1 MEINNNNNKINNFKN
16 RSKSLPNNF
25 MKNPEKREKR
35 SSNILSSVSKKT
47 PAFNEKLNC
56 LRHLTSKRLLSQTMY
71 NEENINI
78 QNSTNT
84 NQFNKSQEIS
94 MQNIRNKNDLNV
106 NCTNIN
112 ISIVNPNFSMNN
124 FESRHSAANIN
135 NKINFNIINNSLLS
149 FNDNN
154 AKIKIEK
161 NEYKIKSDK
170 EKAKIIT
177 NIYKDYIEN
186 KSQEESFSINFG
198 DETLKQKFKKYL
210 NKNKIAKYEY
220 KTKGIIAGFS
230 AYMYQNEENINKDK
244 ICLNINVDKSN
255 INQFKEND
263 NEVINNSNIINFFS
277 LFCGGKDD
285 TNDELPTMLKNKLKN
300 LILNNKKIINNPEAA
315 IKKGLFNSELEFINY
330 FLEDKAIEHK
340 LFLISH
346 NEKLLKIPSCSIF
359 VLLNI
364 DDIFYIANIGK
375 IVTILSSNYSQKI
388 NYLSKEYIIPNS
400 NIDENF
406 EKKINNIEDINDGQN
421 LNNNIIMDKSDVS
434 ILNNNI
440 SNKIFPQLN
449 LRRAFPG
456 NTIYKLLAKKYNLS
470 LNNSIISNKDF
481 YDKFKRRSSATIINL
496 INVLNKQQIRG
507 NKINTF
513 HINESNNK
521 TQTRMSNSSKFI
533 PYIIKNNNLINQN
546 FNEPIPETKITSS
559 YPDVLS
565 FKYQKNHDF
574 ILICSKVI
582 YEFLDYEKISKGVYE
597 TMKKCIRKNR
607 SFEIFLGCVVKD
619 IIKSA
624 ISLGIT
630 TNISCIF
637 ICFESIKNLYLKHD
651 INSIENEIVSFYLS
665 TNQNK
670 KFELYE
676 NLLNSDLIDI
686 DKAYEY
692 EKQLKK
698 EIDKLNNKK
707 MSTIN
712 ISGKH
717 KIFYNNFIND
727 TKRETDIQNKV
738 EVKDKKKKKCCLC
751 NIF

>member
-1 MEINNNNNKINNFKN
+1 MEVNNKINNLKN
-16 RSKSLPNNF
+16 RSKSLPNNIL
-25 MKNPEKREKR
+25 KNPEKKEKR
-35 SSNILSSVSKKT
+35 SSNVLSSVSKKT
-47 PAFNEKLNC
+47 PAFNERLNC
-56 LRHLTSKRLLSQTMY
+56 LRHLTSKRLLSQTMIT
-71 NEENINI
+71 EERINI

-94 MQNIRNKNDLNV
+94 MQNIRNKSDVNV

-112 ISIVNPNFSMNN
+112 ISIVNPNFSLNN
-124 FESRHSAANIN
+124 FESRHSAANFN
-135 NKINFNIINNSLLS
+135 NKINFNIINSSLLS

-154 AKIKIEK
+154 AKIEIEK
-161 NEYKIKSDK
+161 NEYKIKSEN
-170 EKAKIIT
+170 EKAKILK

-186 KSQEESFSINFG
+186 KSQDESFSINFG
-198 DETLKQKFKKYL
+198 DESLKQKFKRYL
-210 NKNKIAKYEY
+210 NKNKIVQYEY
-220 KTKGIIAGFS
+220 KSKGTIAGFS
-230 AYMYQNEENINKDK
+230 AYMYQNEESINKDK
-244 ICLNINVDKSN
+244 ICLNINIDKSN
-255 INQFKEND
+255 MNQSYEND

-285 TNDELPTMLKNKLKN
+285 ANDELPTMLKNKLKN
-300 LILNNKKIINNPEAA
+300 MILNNKDIIKNPEAA
-315 IKKGLFNSELEFINY
+315 IKKGIFNSELEYINY
-330 FLEDKAIEHK
+330 FMEDKVNEPK
-340 LFLISH
+340 NFLKSH

-388 NYLSKEYIIPNS
+388 NYLSKEYILPNS

-406 EKKINNIEDINDGQN
+406 EKNINNIDDINDGQI
-421 LNNNIIMDKSDVS
+421 LNNNIIMDKSDAS
-434 ILNNNI
+434 ILNNSI

-449 LRRAFPG
+449 LKRAFPG

-496 INVLNKQQIRG
+496 INILNKQQIRS
-507 NKINTF
+507 NKMNNSQKT
-513 HINESNNK
+513 NNK
-521 TQTRMSNSSKFI
+521 MKIKSSNSSKFI
-533 PYIIKNNNLINQN
+533 PFIIKNNNLVNQS
-546 FNEPIPETKITSS
+546 FNEPMPEKKITSS

-565 FKYQKNHDF
+565 FRYQKNHDF
-574 ILICSKVI
+574 ILICSKAI
-582 YEFLDYEKISKGVYE
+582 YEFLDYEKLSKGIYE

-619 IIKSA
+619 VLKSA
-624 ISLGIT
+624 ISFGIT

-651 INSIENEIVSFYLS
+651 INTIENEIVSFYLS
-665 TNQNK
+665 SNHK
-670 KFELYE
+670 KRFELYD
-676 NLLNSDLIDI
+676 NLINSDLIDI
-686 DKAYEY
+686 DKAYGY

-698 EIDKLNNKK
+698 EYDKCNNKK
-707 MSTIN
+707 MSVIN
-712 ISGKH
+712 ISGKN

-727 TKRETDIQNKV
+727 TNRETDIQNTIKIK
-738 EVKDKKKKKCCLC
+738 EKKKKKCCPC

>member
-1 MEINNNNNKINNFKN
+1 MEVNNKINNLKN
-16 RSKSLPNNF
+16 RSKSLPNNIL
-25 MKNPEKREKR
+25 KNPEKKEKR
-35 SSNILSSVSKKT
+35 SSNVLSSVSKKT
-47 PAFNEKLNC
+47 PAFNERLNC
-56 LRHLTSKRLLSQTMY
+56 LRHLTSKRLLSQTMIT
-71 NEENINI
+71 EERINI

-94 MQNIRNKNDLNV
+94 MQNIRNKSDVNV

-112 ISIVNPNFSMNN
+112 ISIVNPNFSLNN
-124 FESRHSAANIN
+124 FESRHSAANFN
-135 NKINFNIINNSLLS
+135 NKINFNIINSSLLS

-154 AKIKIEK
+154 AKIEIEK
-161 NEYKIKSDK
+161 NEYKIKSEN
-170 EKAKIIT
+170 EKAKILK

-186 KSQEESFSINFG
+186 KSQDESFSINFG
-198 DETLKQKFKKYL
+198 DESLKQKFKRYL
-210 NKNKIAKYEY
+210 NKNKIVQYEY
-220 KTKGIIAGFS
+220 KSKGTIAGFS
-230 AYMYQNEENINKDK
+230 AYMYQNEESINKDK
-244 ICLNINVDKSN
+244 ICLNINIDKSN
-255 INQFKEND
+255 MNQSYEND

-285 TNDELPTMLKNKLKN
+285 ANDELPTMLKNKLKN
-300 LILNNKKIINNPEAA
+300 MILNNKDIIKNPEAA
-315 IKKGLFNSELEFINY
+315 IKKGIFNSELEYINY
-330 FLEDKAIEHK
+330 FMEDKVNEPK
-340 LFLISH
+340 NFLKSH

-388 NYLSKEYIIPNS
+388 NYLSKEYILPNS

-406 EKKINNIEDINDGQN
+406 EKNNNNIDDINDGQI
-421 LNNNIIMDKSDVS
+421 LNNNIIMDKSDAS
-434 ILNNNI
+434 ILNNSI

-449 LRRAFPG
+449 LKRAFPG

-496 INVLNKQQIRG
+496 INILNKQQIRS
-507 NKINTF
+507 NKMNNSQKT
-513 HINESNNK
+513 NNK
-521 TQTRMSNSSKFI
+521 MKIKSSNSSKFI
-533 PYIIKNNNLINQN
+533 PFIIKNNNLVNQS
-546 FNEPIPETKITSS
+546 FNEPMPEKKITSS

-565 FKYQKNHDF
+565 FRYQKNHDF
-574 ILICSKVI
+574 ILICSKAI
-582 YEFLDYEKISKGVYE
+582 YEFLDYEKLSKGIYE

-619 IIKSA
+619 VLKSA
-624 ISLGIT
+624 ISFGIT

-651 INSIENEIVSFYLS
+651 INTIENEIVSFYLS
-665 TNQNK
+665 SNHK
-670 KFELYE
+670 KRFELYD
-676 NLLNSDLIDI
+676 NLINSDLIDI
-686 DKAYEY
+686 DKAYGY

-698 EIDKLNNKK
+698 EYDKCNNKK
-707 MSTIN
+707 MSVIN
-712 ISGKH
+712 ISGKN

-727 TKRETDIQNKV
+727 TNRETDIQNTIKIK
-738 EVKDKKKKKCCLC
+738 EKKKKKCCPC